1 MLIGYARVST
11 RDQNLTGQ
19 IEQLRTAGCERI
31 FEEKKSGVD
40 REREQLALLMDS
52 VRSGDTVVCCKL
64 DRIARSTQHLLEI
77 AETLQAAGVGLRIL
91 GTDIDTTTSTGKLM
105 LTMLGAIATF
115 EREIML
121 ERQRDGIE
129 QARQA
134 GKYKGRKPTTKSR
147 AAEVLE
153 LLGQG
158 LTKQA
163 VADRL
168 GIGVAS
174 VYRIVKELKSS

>member
-19 IEQLRTAGCERI
+19 IEQLKTAGCTKI

-40 REREQLALLMDS
+40 RDREQLALLMDS
-52 VRSGDTVVCCKL
+52 VRVGDTVVCCKL

-77 AETLQAAGVGLRIL
+77 AETLQGQGVGLRIL

-129 QARQA
+129 QAKLA
-134 GKYKGRKPTTKSR
+134 GKYKGRKATTRSR

-153 LLGQG
+153 LLGTG

-174 VYRIVKELKSS
+174 VYRIAKEARS